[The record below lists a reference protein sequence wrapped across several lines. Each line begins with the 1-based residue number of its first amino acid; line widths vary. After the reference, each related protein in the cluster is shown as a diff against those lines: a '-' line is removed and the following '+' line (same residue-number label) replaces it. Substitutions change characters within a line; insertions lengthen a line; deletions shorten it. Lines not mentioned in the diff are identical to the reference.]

1 MVLDGHA
8 DLLYDVVRRAA
19 EGETEILTKKHLP
32 RLRAGSVEGLVL
44 AIWAA
49 PEAGETY
56 AENTARMVAAAQ
68 AEFAASPWLK
78 VVRTAAEAEQ
88 AKGSK
93 QIYAFLSVEG
103 MAAIGADL
111 TGIDRYA
118 ALGARFGTL
127 TWNEENLLA
136 TGAGGDP
143 DRPLTALGR
152 QAVCRMQKLGMMVD
166 VSHLNDAGFWNVI
179 DLAERPVL
187 ASHSN
192 CRALCDV
199 PRNLTDDQLRAIR
212 DTGGVVGVNSFHRFA
227 HADPRQQTVEMLARH
242 ACHMAEVMGVEHVVC
257 GFDFCGYFGPGNE
270 SVKGLEDC
278 SQSDNFFGWLERF
291 GMTAQEREQVARGN
305 LLRLLR

>member
-1 MVLDGHA
+1 MVLDGHS

-19 EGETEILTKKHLP
+19 AGEREILTRHHLP
-32 RLRAGSVEGLVL
+32 QLQAGGVEGLVL

-49 PEAGETY
+49 PEHGETY
-56 AENTARMVAAAQ
+56 AENTNRVLGAAQ
-68 AEFAASPWLK
+68 VEFSASPWLQM
-78 VVRTAAEAEQ
+78 VRTAAEAEQ
-88 AKGSK
+88 AKTEEK
-93 QIYAFLSVEG
+93 IYAFLSVEG

-143 DRPLTALGR
+143 QAGLTMLGR
-152 QAVCRMQKLGMMVD
+152 QAVCRMQKQGMLVD
-166 VSHLNDAGFWNVI
+166 VSHLNDGGFWDVI
-179 DLAERPVL
+179 DQAERPVL

-199 PRNLTDDQLRAIR
+199 PRNLTDEQLRVIR

-227 HADPRQQTVEMLARH
+227 HAEPEQQTVEMLARH
-242 ACHMAEVMGVEHVVC
+242 ACRMAEVMGVEHVVC

-270 SVKGLEDC
+270 SVQGLEDC
-278 SQSDNFFGWLERF
+278 GKTANFFHWLERF
-291 GMTAQEREQVARGN
+291 GMTAQEREGIARGN
-305 LLRLLR
+305 LLRLLG